1 MSIRSSVLAIVLVAG
16 LASAAPA
23 AQIQYIFTGLG
34 TGSIGQTSFTRAKFT
49 IISNAD
55 TSGIFSSGTLSQV
68 NASSATIDIEGVGS
82 ATFLIA
88 TRVFLN
94 KPFSGNATVGFSRTD
109 ATGGLDLYDLR
120 GPELNTYN
128 LANEFAQTPLP
139 VSFIGQ
145 WTNNPA
151 AQTTLGLVNITSA
164 TDGTFAA
171 VIPAPGAVAALGLAG
186 LVATRRR
193 RSV

>member
-1 MSIRSSVLAIVLVAG
+1 MSIRRSVLSIVLVAG
-16 LASAAPA
+16 LASTASA

-94 KPFSGNATVGFSRTD
+94 KPFSGNATVGFSRTE
-109 ATGGLDLYDLR
+109 ANGGNDFYNLR
-120 GPELNTYN
+120 GPALNSYS
-128 LANEFAQTPLP
+128 LANEFAQT
-139 VSFIGQ
+139 S
-145 WTNNPA
+145 
-151 AQTTLGLVNITSA
+151 LGLQ
-164 TDGTFAA
+164 F
-171 VIPAPGAVAALGLAG
+171 LG
-186 LVATRRR
+186 
-193 RSV
+193 